1 MRAATLVFG
10 VCFAA
15 VLFAASQAQ
24 IGPTP
29 GGGSVPNP
37 LSTVAIND
45 KGGQVFNAIS
55 YGWVCNG
62 TDQSVAALALL
73 ATVSAAGGG
82 TIYFP
87 KCTSTYRADS
97 QLLIP
102 NDAMSIPNQVN
113 IRMTGAGGG
122 QIWGDAARDSV
133 GAAVLDLRYTAVDG
147 NAKIE
152 SRGAGSLLIDNLT
165 FKDGGASNATPFVHS
180 TNTTL
185 TIRGN
190 TFLGSGSATQD
201 AIVLGGASNQT
212 AGSGVTAPFQGY
224 GTIIDSNQFRNLN
237 RGVYGRT
244 FSNSVVVTNN
254 SWLAPAGTRAIEFA
268 ATTGNPPDT
277 ITGLV
282 VTGNLVEMSSPMVYG
297 IVLQAVRSS
306 YLAGNSFYDWGGAAV
321 SDYRFIAGSMAGT
334 WYNTVVKALN
344 GTTTLSQT
352 GDSTQLTLNTFL
364 GAFPGTNIVGDGSA
378 ASEFSKGVEVKG
390 TRVPSDG
397 ASGPFCVRDEFVSA
411 ANICIG
417 VDGTNGVSYIDPNK
431 TGVSNQR
438 LDVNP
443 RRGPTAIDGPF
454 LLDPTTKALVNGL
467 NSNINLWASDSTAK
481 SSYIRITGPSAG
493 FSVGGFTN
501 QGSGTSSHSGS
512 VLTLYNS
519 TAQQMTIVNAD
530 ASSSAANR
538 IKTLTGGNVVLRAGT
553 SAATFIY
560 DNTDTSWILINTN

>member
-1 MRAATLVFG
+1 MTFYTVVLLATSFG
-10 VCFAA
+10 
-15 VLFAASQAQ
+15 SSTAQ

-29 GGGSVPNP
+29 GGGSIPNP

-45 KGGQVFNAIS
+45 KGGQVFNAVS

-62 TDQSVAALALL
+62 TDQSTAALALL
-73 ATVSAAGGG
+73 TTVNAAGGG

-122 QIWGDAARDSV
+122 QIWGDVARDSV
-133 GAAVLDLRYTAVDG
+133 GAAVLDLRYTAADG

-165 FKDGGASNATPFVHS
+165 FKDGGTSNATPFIHS

-212 AGSGVTAPFQGY
+212 PGSGVTAPFQGY

-237 RGVYGRT
+237 RGIYGRT

-268 ATTGNPPDT
+268 ATTGNPPDI
-277 ITGLV
+277 ITGIV
-282 VTGNLVEMSSPMVYG
+282 VTGNLIEMNSAMVYG
-297 IVLQAVRSS
+297 VVLQGVRSS
-306 YLAGNSFYDWGGAAV
+306 YFAGNNFNDWGGSTV
-321 SDYRFIAGSMAGT
+321 SDYRFVAGSSAGT
-334 WYNTVVKALN
+334 WYNTIIKSFD
-344 GTTTLSQT
+344 GTTTLTQT
-352 GDSTQLTLNTFL
+352 GDVSQLTLNTFV
-364 GAFPGTNIVGDGSA
+364 GAFPSTNIVGDGNA

-390 TRVPSDG
+390 SRVASNG
-397 ASGPFCVRDEFVSA
+397 ASGPFCVRDEFTPT
-411 ANICIG
+411 ANICVG
-417 VDGTNGVSYIDPNK
+417 TDGTNGISYIDPNK
-431 TGVSNQR
+431 TGISNQK
-438 LDVNP
+438 LELNP
-443 RRGPTAIDGPF
+443 RRGSTSVDGPF
-454 LLDPTTKALVNGL
+454 ILDPTTKALANGL
-467 NSNINLWASDSTAK
+467 NSNVALWAADATAK
-481 SSYIRITGPSAG
+481 SSYIRITGPTGAFSLGG
-493 FSVGGFTN
+493 FSN
-501 QGSGTSSHSGS
+501 AANGTSSFGGS
-512 VLTLYNS
+512 VLKIYNS
-519 TAQQMTIVNAD
+519 VSQTMTIVNED
-530 ASSSAANR
+530 ASSSAGNR
-538 IKTLTGGNVVLRAGT
+538 IKTLTGADVILRTTAP
-553 SAATFIY
+553 SFVTFIY
-560 DNTDTSWILINTN
+560 DNTDARWVLNSTN